1 MARLVYL
8 KENIKYYY
16 QKYAQ
21 FADPAV
27 KFLFSFVA
35 LLLFQMMFPY
45 NSALN
50 KPLLFVLVSA
60 VQAFLPMSM
69 LYYTA
74 SILVMLNLWKVS
86 MEMLIVF
93 FFLFLICL
101 LSFVRVD
108 SRYAFIIILTPILFH
123 LKLEYFIPV
132 LLGMT
137 VGFNGILPELGG
149 IFIYYFSLYTQDA
162 IALLTTSSESEM
174 GIGMSRVMNLIMID
188 KTLLV
193 VLVTFCLVTFISTL
207 LYQLFHERAWSFAII
222 IGNVAM
228 VLLLLSGRL
237 IFELNYS
244 IVRVFL
250 ESVLAMGLAVVVQF
264 FEGIGDFSRMEKVS
278 FEDDE
283 YIYYVKAVPKIKVSQ
298 SEHNVTNIKPEGE
311 EDSFDMPEA
320 DSEQDKN
327 RIDIKDEGPEM

>member
-8 KENIKYYY
+8 KESIKYYY

-21 FADPAV
+21 YVDPAV
-27 KFLFSFVA
+27 KFLFSFVT
-35 LLLFQMMFPY
+35 LLLFQMMFQY
-45 NSALN
+45 NNAVD
-50 KPLLFVLVSA
+50 KPLLFVLISA
-60 VQAFLPMSM
+60 VQAFLPMSF

-74 SILVMLNLWKVS
+74 SVLAMINLWKAS
-86 MEMLIVF
+86 MEIFVVF

-101 LSFVRVD
+101 LLFVRVD
-108 SRYAFIIILTPILFH
+108 SRYAFIIVLTPVLFV
-123 LKLEYFIPV
+123 LKLEYFFPV

-137 VGFNGILPELGG
+137 VGFSGILPAVGG
-149 IFIYYFSLYTQDA
+149 IFIYYFSLYTEDV

-174 GIGMSRVMNLIMID
+174 GIGMSRIVNLMIID

-193 VLVTFCLVTFISTL
+193 VLVTFCLVIFISTL
-207 LYQLFHERAWSFAII
+207 LYQIFNEKAWLFAII

-228 VLLLLSGRL
+228 VLILLSGRL

-244 IVRVFL
+244 ILRVFV
-250 ESVLAMGLAVVVQF
+250 EGFLAMGLAVVVQF
-264 FEGIGDFSRMEKVS
+264 FEGIGDFSRMEKVT

-298 SEHNVTNIKPEGE
+298 LEHNVTNIKPEGE
-311 EDSFDMPEA
+311 EESFEMPTE
-320 DSEQDKN
+320 EL
-327 RIDIKDEGPEM
+327 